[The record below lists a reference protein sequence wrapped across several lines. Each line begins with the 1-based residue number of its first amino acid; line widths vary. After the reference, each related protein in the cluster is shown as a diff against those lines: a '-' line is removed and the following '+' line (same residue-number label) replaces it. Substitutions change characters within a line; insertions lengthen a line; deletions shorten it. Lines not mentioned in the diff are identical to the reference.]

1 MLTQQKTA
9 LYESNIIKTNNQ
21 IEKMSTIKH
30 DMANNLICIKKFILD
45 GNYDE
50 ACKMYLLK
58 IKKIFKYARYCI
70 CLNVL
75 YMKRKFWS
83 L

>member
-21 IEKMSTIKH
+21 IEKMSTLKH
-30 DMANNLICIKKFILD
+30 DMENNLLCIEKLILD

-50 ACKMYLLK
+50 ACKMYL
-58 IKKIFKYARYCI
+58 
-70 CLNVL
+70 
-75 YMKRKFWS
+75 
-83 L
+83 